1 LIAQVVERLNQLM
14 IAFGKVRYVHGADA
28 MNLAKIS
35 LYYTYRVDF
44 QHVNLQNPSVC

>member
-28 MNLAKIS
+28 VELG
-35 LYYTYRVDF
+35 
-44 QHVNLQNPSVC
+44 